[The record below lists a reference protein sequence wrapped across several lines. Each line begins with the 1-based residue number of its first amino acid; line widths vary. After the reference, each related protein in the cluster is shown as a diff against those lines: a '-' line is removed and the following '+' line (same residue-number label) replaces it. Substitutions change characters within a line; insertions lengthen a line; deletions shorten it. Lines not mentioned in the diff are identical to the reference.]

1 LPAKAAGQAT
11 TILDVLA
18 PSLASQLLQEAA
30 SRTTLNL
37 KVPSLASQLLQGT
50 GDKED
55 IMRTILF
62 SSQTYDRDSFLAA
75 ALPAGIELHFQAA
88 RLSLD
93 TVALAERHEV
103 VCAFI
108 NDDLS
113 APVLERLAAGG
124 TRLIALRSAGYNHV
138 DLAEAKRL
146 GLTIVRVP
154 AYSPH
159 AVAEHAVALI
169 LALNRRLH
177 RAYNRTREGDFTLH
191 GLTGFDLVGKT
202 VGVVGTGQ
210 IGATFA
216 RIMHGFG
223 CRLLA
228 YDPFPNPQVEA
239 LGARYLS
246 LPQLLAE
253 SQIVSLHCPL
263 NEQSKHLINGES
275 LAHMQRGAMLI
286 NTGRGGLVD
295 TPALID
301 ALKDGQ
307 LGYLGLDVYEE
318 EAQLFFEDRSDLPL
332 QDDVLAR
339 LLTFP
344 NVIITAHQAF
354 LTREALGAIAATT
367 LQNIAAWAAGN
378 IQNQVDAG

>member
-1 LPAKAAGQAT
+1 
-11 TILDVLA
+11 
-18 PSLASQLLQEAA
+18 
-30 SRTTLNL
+30 
-37 KVPSLASQLLQGT
+37 
-50 GDKED
+50 
-55 IMRTILF
+55 MRTLLY
-62 SSQTYDRDSFLAA
+62 SSQTYDRDSFLSADV
-75 ALPAGIELHFQAA
+75 PADIELHFQPA
-88 RLSLD
+88 RLTLD
-93 TVALAERHEV
+93 TVALADQYPV

-124 TRLIALRSAGYNHV
+124 TKLIALRSAGFNHV
-138 DLAEAKRL
+138 DLPTAQRL
-146 GLTIVRVP
+146 GLSVVRVP

-169 LALNRRLH
+169 LSLNRHLH
-177 RAYNRTREGDFTLH
+177 RAYNRTRDGDFTLH

-216 RIMHGFG
+216 KIMSGFG
-223 CRLLA
+223 CQLLA

-239 LGARYLS
+239 LGARYLP
-246 LPQLLAE
+246 LDQLLAE
-253 SQIVSLHCPL
+253 AQIVSLHCPL
-263 NEQSKHLINGES
+263 NEHTRHLINQTS
-275 LAHMQRGAMLI
+275 LQRMQRGAMLI
-286 NTGRGGLVD
+286 NTGRGALVD
-295 TPALID
+295 TPALIE
-301 ALKDGQ
+301 ALKSGQ

-344 NVIITAHQAF
+344 NVVVTAHQAF
-354 LTREALGAIAATT
+354 LTQEALGAIAQTT
-367 LQNIAAWAAGN
+367 LDNIMGWAAGTP
-378 IQNQVDAG
+378 QNSV

>member
-1 LPAKAAGQAT
+1 
-11 TILDVLA
+11 
-18 PSLASQLLQEAA
+18 
-30 SRTTLNL
+30 
-37 KVPSLASQLLQGT
+37 
-50 GDKED
+50 
-55 IMRTILF
+55 MRTILF
-62 SSQTYDRDSFLAA
+62 SSQTYDRDSFIAA
-75 ALPAGIELHFQAA
+75 AQDDGNELHFQPA
-88 RLSLD
+88 RLTLD
-93 TVALAERHEV
+93 TVALAHDYEV
-103 VCAFI
+103 ICPFI

-113 APVLERLAAGG
+113 APVLEQLAAGR

-138 DLAEAKRL
+138 DLPAAKRL
-146 GLTIVRVP
+146 GLSVVRVP

-210 IGATFA
+210 IGATFGK
-216 RIMHGFG
+216 IMAGFG
-223 CRLLA
+223 CKLLCF
-228 YDPFPNPQVEA
+228 DPYPNAELLA
-239 LGARYLS
+239 LGARYVS
-246 LPQLLAE
+246 LPELLAG
-253 SQIVSLHCPL
+253 SHIISLHCPL
-263 NEQSKHLINGES
+263 TADNKHLINATS
-275 LAHMQRGAMLI
+275 LATLMHGAMLI
-286 NTGRGGLVD
+286 NTGRGALVD
-295 TPALID
+295 TPALIE
-301 ALKDGQ
+301 ALKSGH

-354 LTREALGAIAATT
+354 LTREALNAIASTT
-367 LQNIAAWAAGN
+367 LSNIAAWRNGTA
-378 IQNQVDAG
+378 QNLIEG

>member
-1 LPAKAAGQAT
+1 
-11 TILDVLA
+11 
-18 PSLASQLLQEAA
+18 
-30 SRTTLNL
+30 
-37 KVPSLASQLLQGT
+37 
-50 GDKED
+50 
-55 IMRTILF
+55 MRVIIF
-62 SSQTYDRDSFLAA
+62 SSQAYDRDSFLGE
-75 ALPAGIELHFQAA
+75 PRPQGIELQFQPA
-88 RLSLD
+88 RLNLD
-93 TVALAERHEV
+93 TVALAEHHEV
-103 VCAFI
+103 VCPFI

-113 APVLERLAAGG
+113 APVLEQLAKGG

-138 DLAEAKRL
+138 DLHAAKRL
-146 GLTIVRVP
+146 GLSVVRVP

-177 RAYNRTREGDFTLH
+177 RAYNRTRDGDFSLH

-216 RIMHGFG
+216 RIMAGFG

-228 YDPFPNPQVEA
+228 CDPFPNAEVLA
-239 LGARYLS
+239 MGAHYVS
-246 LPQLLAE
+246 LPELLAE
-253 SQIVSLHCPL
+253 AQIISLHCPL
-263 NEQSKHLINGES
+263 TADSKHLVNART
-275 LAHMQRGAMLI
+275 LAHMQPGAMLI

-295 TPALID
+295 TPALVE
-301 ALKDGQ
+301 ALKNGQ

-354 LTREALGAIAATT
+354 LTREALSAIAGTT
-367 LQNIAAWAAGN
+367 LANIAAWADGRA
-378 IQNQVDAG
+378 QNLVEG

>member
-1 LPAKAAGQAT
+1 
-11 TILDVLA
+11 
-18 PSLASQLLQEAA
+18 
-30 SRTTLNL
+30 
-37 KVPSLASQLLQGT
+37 
-50 GDKED
+50 
-55 IMRTILF
+55 MRTLLF
-62 SSQTYDRDSFLAA
+62 SSQHYDQDSFLAVPRD
-75 ALPAGIELHFQAA
+75 LDIDLHFQPA
-88 RLSLD
+88 RLTPD
-93 TVALAERHEV
+93 TAPLAAGFEV

-108 NDDLS
+108 NDDLG
-113 APVLERLAAGG
+113 AAVLEQLAAGG

-138 DLAEAKRL
+138 DLACARRL
-146 GLTIVRVP
+146 GLAVVRVP

-169 LALNRRLH
+169 LALNRHLH
-177 RAYNRTREGDFTLH
+177 RAYNRTRDGDFTLH

-210 IGATFA
+210 IGAAFA

-223 CRLLA
+223 CQLLA
-228 YDPFPNPQVEA
+228 YDPYPNDAVLA
-239 LGARYLS
+239 LGARYLP
-246 LPQLLAE
+246 LDEVLAQA
-253 SQIVSLHCPL
+253 QIISLHCPL
-263 NEQSKHLINGES
+263 TASTQHLINAHS
-275 LAHMQRGAMLI
+275 LANLQPGAMLI
-286 NTGRGGLVD
+286 NTGRGALVD

-301 ALKDGQ
+301 ALKSGQ

-354 LTREALGAIAATT
+354 LTREALAAIASTT
-367 LQNIAAWAAGN
+367 LANISDWGRGCPQNLVEA
-378 IQNQVDAG
+378 

>member
-1 LPAKAAGQAT
+1 
-11 TILDVLA
+11 
-18 PSLASQLLQEAA
+18 
-30 SRTTLNL
+30 
-37 KVPSLASQLLQGT
+37 
-50 GDKED
+50 
-55 IMRTILF
+55 MRTLIY
-62 SSQTYDRDSFLAA
+62 SSQTYDRESFLAA
-75 ALPAGIELHFQAA
+75 QVPPDIELHFQPA
-88 RLSLD
+88 RLTLD
-93 TVALAERHEV
+93 TVVLAEQYEV

-124 TRLIALRSAGYNHV
+124 TRLIALRSAGFNHV
-138 DLAEAKRL
+138 DLAAAQRL
-146 GLTIVRVP
+146 GLSVVRVP

-169 LALNRRLH
+169 LSLNRHLH
-177 RAYNRTREGDFTLH
+177 RACNRTRDGDFSLH

-216 RIMHGFG
+216 RIMAGFG
-223 CRLLA
+223 CKLLA
-228 YDPFPNPQVEA
+228 YDPYPNPQVEA
-239 LGARYLS
+239 LGARYLP
-246 LPQLLAE
+246 LDALLAE
-253 SQIVSLHCPL
+253 AHIISLHCPL
-263 NEQSKHLINGES
+263 NDDTRHLINPAS
-275 LAHMQRGAMLI
+275 LSRMQRGAMLI
-286 NTGRGGLVD
+286 NTGRGALVN

-301 ALKDGQ
+301 ALKSGQ

-344 NVIITAHQAF
+344 NVVVTAHQAF
-354 LTREALGAIAATT
+354 LTREALGAIAQTT
-367 LQNIAAWAAGN
+367 LDNISGWAAGSP
-378 IQNQVDAG
+378 QNQV

>member
-1 LPAKAAGQAT
+1 
-11 TILDVLA
+11 
-18 PSLASQLLQEAA
+18 
-30 SRTTLNL
+30 
-37 KVPSLASQLLQGT
+37 
-50 GDKED
+50 
-55 IMRTILF
+55 MRTLIF

-75 ALPAGIELHFQAA
+75 RLPDNLQLFFQPA
-88 RLSLD
+88 RLTLE
-93 TVALAERHEV
+93 TVALADGHEV

-138 DLAEAKRL
+138 DLPTAQKL
-146 GLTIVRVP
+146 GLSVVRVP

-169 LALNRRLH
+169 LSLNRHLH
-177 RAYNRTREGDFTLH
+177 RAYNRTRDGDFSLH

-202 VGVVGTGQ
+202 VGIVGTGQ

-216 RIMHGFG
+216 KIMAGFG
-223 CRLLA
+223 CKLLA
-228 YDPFPNPQVEA
+228 YDPYPNPQVEA

-246 LPQLLAE
+246 LEELLQQA
-253 SQIVSLHCPL
+253 QIISLHCPL
-263 NEQSKHLINGES
+263 TPQTRHLINAQS
-275 LAHMQRGAMLI
+275 LATMQRGAMLI
-286 NTGRGGLVD
+286 NTGRGALVD
-295 TPALID
+295 TPALSE
-301 ALKDGQ
+301 ALKSGQ

-318 EAQLFFEDRSDLPL
+318 EALLFFEDRSDHPL

-344 NVIITAHQAF
+344 NVIVTAHQAF
-354 LTREALGAIAATT
+354 LTHEALGAIAQTT
-367 LQNIAAWAAGN
+367 LDNIKAWASGAP
-378 IQNQVDAG
+378 QNLVAS

>member
-1 LPAKAAGQAT
+1 
-11 TILDVLA
+11 
-18 PSLASQLLQEAA
+18 
-30 SRTTLNL
+30 
-37 KVPSLASQLLQGT
+37 
-50 GDKED
+50 
-55 IMRTILF
+55 MRVIFF
-62 SSQTYDRDSFLAA
+62 SSQTYDRDSFLALSGA
-75 ALPAGIELHFQAA
+75 SDLELHFQPA
-88 RLSLD
+88 RLNLD
-93 TVALAERHEV
+93 TAPLAHRHEV
-103 VCAFI
+103 LCAFI

-113 APVLERLAAGG
+113 APVLEELAAGG

-138 DLAEAKRL
+138 DLDAAARL
-146 GLTIVRVP
+146 GLCVVRVP

-159 AVAEHAVALI
+159 AVAEHAVALV

-177 RAYNRTREGDFTLH
+177 RAYNRTREGDFSLH

-216 RIMHGFG
+216 RIMAGFG
-223 CRLLA
+223 CQLLA
-228 YDPFPNPQVEA
+228 YDPFPNPELLA

-246 LPQLLAE
+246 LPELLAQ
-253 SQIVSLHCPL
+253 SRIISLHCPL
-263 NEQSKHLINGES
+263 TAETHHLINRDT
-275 LAHMQRGAMLI
+275 LAHLQPGAMLI

-318 EAQLFFEDRSDLPL
+318 EAQVFFEDRSDLPL

-354 LTREALGAIAATT
+354 LTHEALAAIATTT
-367 LQNIAAWAAGN
+367 LDNIADWSTGTP
-378 IQNQVDAG
+378 QNQVGG